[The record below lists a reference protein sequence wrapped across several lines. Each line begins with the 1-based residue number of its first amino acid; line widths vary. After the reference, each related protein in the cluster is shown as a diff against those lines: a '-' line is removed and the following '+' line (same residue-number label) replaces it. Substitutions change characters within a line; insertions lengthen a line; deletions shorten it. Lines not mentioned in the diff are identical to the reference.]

1 MGFLI
6 SSFNKNY
13 EKRAKDFLKKCNA
26 SMNFLYLGCNQND
39 LWEEPFSRDNYIVNI
54 VTPKGNMQVKFWD
67 SKNNTDKNLQRKC
80 CGYSRIYPTAYDV
93 LSCLQKYDVG
103 DIEDFMFEYGYT
115 LEKKGDLKRIQAIY
129 EACKK
134 EYEDICRCFTEKQ
147 IEELQEIQ

>member
-1 MGFLI
+1 MTE
-6 SSFNKNY
+6 Y
-13 EKRAKDFLKKCNA
+13 EKRAKDFLKKCKA

-39 LWEEPFSRDNYIVNI
+39 LWEEPFARDNYIVNI

-67 SKNNTDKNLQRKC
+67 SKNNTDKNLNRIRC
-80 CGYSRIYPTAYDV
+80 EYSRIYPTEYDI

-115 LEKKGDLKRIQAIY
+115 LEKKGDFKRIQAIY

-134 EYEDICRCFTEKQ
+134 EYEDICRCFTERQ
-147 IEELQEIQ
+147 IKKLQEIQ